1 MIIFFVLSHAGVKN
15 IVCYPEDFVTHMY
28 LEFCYLQVPL
38 CCKPIDGAN
47 IDGEAAQ
54 LLKVQCRHG
63 SWHSHLLSC
72 AALT

>member
-38 CCKPIDGAN
+38 HCKPIGGAN
-47 IDGEAAQ
+47 RDFKIRDATTVRRDR
-54 LLKVQCRHG
+54 K
-63 SWHSHLLSC
+63 
-72 AALT
+72 

>member
-38 CCKPIDGAN
+38 YCKPIDGAN

-54 LLKVQCRHG
+54 VLKVQC
-63 SWHSHLLSC
+63 
-72 AALT
+72 